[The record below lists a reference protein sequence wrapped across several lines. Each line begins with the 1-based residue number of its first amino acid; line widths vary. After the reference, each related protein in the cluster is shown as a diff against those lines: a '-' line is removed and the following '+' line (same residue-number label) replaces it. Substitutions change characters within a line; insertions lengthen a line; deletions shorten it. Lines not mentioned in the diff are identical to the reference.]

1 MFLLHNL
8 FFITPKII
16 RLNSK
21 HYFIFKISNNQELWQ
36 IAFNHS
42 PDIDVQH
49 FVNLYKKCTT
59 KPYSILVTDDTLA
72 SDNPLRLRKNVLEK
86 L

>member
-21 HYFIFKISNNQELWQ
+21 HYFIIKISNNQELWQ

-49 FVNLYKKCTT
+49 FV